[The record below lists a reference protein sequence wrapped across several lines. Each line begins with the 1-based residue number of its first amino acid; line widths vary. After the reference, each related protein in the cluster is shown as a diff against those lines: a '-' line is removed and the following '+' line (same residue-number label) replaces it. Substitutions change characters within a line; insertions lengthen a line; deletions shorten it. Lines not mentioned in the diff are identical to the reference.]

1 MSNYE
6 TSQPSGVAVFTFGRF
21 NPPTVGHKK
30 MLGKIIE
37 IAEEQHADSY
47 VFVSHTQDRKKN
59 PLYHHEKIKYMKHMF
74 PEMQKIYLSDK
85 VIKTP
90 IDATLYLNKYDR
102 IVMVVGDDRVE
113 NFTKMLNRYNGKE
126 MKSGMYNFKSIDIIS
141 GGERDPE
148 MEGVS
153 GMSASKMREAA
164 KNEDYI
170 TFKQGLPNEYDG
182 SDLLKVVKER
192 LN

>member
-1 MSNYE
+1 
-6 TSQPSGVAVFTFGRF
+6 
-21 NPPTVGHKK
+21 
-30 MLGKIIE
+30 
-37 IAEEQHADSY
+37 
-47 VFVSHTQDRKKN
+47 
-59 PLYHHEKIKYMKHMF
+59 
-74 PEMQKIYLSDK
+74 
-85 VIKTP
+85 
-90 IDATLYLNKYDR
+90 
-102 IVMVVGDDRVE
+102 
-113 NFTKMLNRYNGKE
+113 
-126 MKSGMYNFKSIDIIS
+126 
-141 GGERDPE
+141 